1 MDVVKRIENM
11 KEIHMQDKEKA
22 MPIKVIVMKAK
33 VVKKYLHET
42 GQKVACYERNMIYIC
57 QNCNEMLDTE
67 YQEIAIWSYCPYCGQ
82 RLWRY
87 KW

>member
-1 MDVVKRIENM
+1 
-11 KEIHMQDKEKA
+11 MQDKEKA

-33 VVKKYLHET
+33 VVKKHLHET
-42 GQKVACYERNMIYIC
+42 GQKVACYERNMIYVC

-82 RLWRY
+82 RLWRC

>member
-1 MDVVKRIENM
+1 MADFSLKTNFSVDGERYLLSTVK
-11 KEIHMQDKEKA
+11 
-22 MPIKVIVMKAK
+22 
-33 VVKKYLHET
+33 LHW
-42 GQKVACYERNMIYIC
+42 CYERNMIYIC

-82 RLWRY
+82 RLWRC